1 MSDRTAPATIAFG
14 IAAVAAAAGVAVGC
28 GTRGGERVGHAA
40 APATRPTS
48 EPGVQVRA
56 IRYTAHNGRRRL
68 AYVLLPAWYGPDRHP
83 PLPLVISPHGRGA
96 NGRSNAAFFGNLPA
110 VGGFAVVSP
119 DGMGRSMRLFSYG
132 YPGQVDDLA
141 RLPRVIERALPWLRI
156 DDARI
161 YALGSSMGGQEA
173 ALLVARHPRLLAGA
187 AVMDAVTDLARRYR
201 QLAALPC
208 GARCLRRF
216 PGGYGRNLQ
225 ANLRRET
232 GGTPASQPAAYAAR
246 SALAQ
251 ARSIASSGVRVQLWW
266 SSRDR
271 IVFDQRHQTGALY
284 RALRRLAPCAPVSAY
299 RGEWAH
305 SHELRASALL
315 PFALADF
322 GLLPRPRRPLPAT
335 VEHTPRPACEV

>member
-1 MSDRTAPATIAFG
+1 VSARTAPTTVALG
-14 IAAVAAAAGVAVGC
+14 LAAVAVVAAGLAVGC
-28 GTRGGERVGHAA
+28 GRVDRAST
-40 APATRPTS
+40 PTTRPT
-48 EPGVQVRA
+48 EGTAVRIRT

-110 VGGFAVVSP
+110 AGGFAVVSP
-119 DGMGRSMRLFSYG
+119 DGMGRSMKLFSYG

-141 RLPRVIERALPWLRI
+141 RLPRVVERALPWLRI
-156 DDARI
+156 DHARI

-173 ALLVARHPRLLAGA
+173 ALLAARHPRLLAGA

-201 QLAALPC
+201 QLPALPC

-216 PGGYGRNLQ
+216 PGGYGRSLQ

-232 GGTPASQPAAYAAR
+232 GGTPATEPAAYAVR

-271 IVFDQRHQTGALY
+271 IVFDQRHQTAALY

-299 RGEWAH
+299 RGEWQH

-322 GLLPRPRRPLPAT
+322 GLLPRPSRALPAT
-335 VEHTPRPACEV
+335 VEHTPRPACAV